1 MTAWA
6 SRAMMLD
13 RLLKGAH
20 RLLPRVQRASRRRAR
35 RPAKVVPII
44 ASLPGSDVWF
54 LRFALAFLAHL
65 DQGGHVTDRLRNR
78 VVGSPGGRPF
88 NFDHLAGGPL
98 LWAPNLIGS
107 GHLFIG
113 HTVCPGFGKIA
124 ERFPWWKDTPFCA
137 PGYDYFHD
145 GLDYRQVPVDMA
157 PHAYVAV
164 PANGLDAA
172 AWTKPAQR
180 AVLVYSDPVEQAA
193 FYLMHCRDHRMPAYS
208 MLEGRRLADW
218 PFRDYLF
225 GHALPSYAKVFISY
239 QAMAAER
246 PGTVSLV
253 PHHRLA
259 ERPAET
265 LAAMLSHLAAKP
277 RQWPTI
283 DDAVDLARRE
293 HRVAIEAEFGRPLD
307 RARRRRNSQ
316 GPEVR
321 EELLRAP
328 LDPGLHREALEC
340 LASLGIDLRYFEPA
354 ADASPSAATRLGIA

>member
-1 MTAWA
+1 ML
-6 SRAMMLD
+6 LD
-13 RLLKGAH
+13 RLLKAGSS
-20 RLLPRVQRASRRRAR
+20 LFPRFQRASRRRAR
-35 RPAKVVPII
+35 RPAKVVPVI
-44 ASLPGSDVWF
+44 AGIPGSDVWF

-65 DQGGHVTDRLRNR
+65 GQGGHVTDRLRNR
-78 VVGSPGGRPF
+78 VVGRPGGRPF

-98 LWAPNLIGS
+98 LWAPNLVRS

-113 HTVCPGFGKIA
+113 HTVCPGFSRIA
-124 ERFPWWKDTPFCA
+124 ERVPWWQDTRFCA

-172 AWTKPAQR
+172 AWTEPAQR
-180 AVLVYSDPVEQAA
+180 AVLLYPDPVEQAA
-193 FYLMHCRDHRMPAYS
+193 FYFRYCRDHRMPAYNT
-208 MLEGRRLADW
+208 LDGRRLADW
-218 PFRDYLF
+218 PFADYLF

-246 PGTVSLV
+246 PGTVSIL
-253 PHHRLA
+253 PHHQLA

-265 LAAMLSHLAAKP
+265 LVAMLAHLSAKP
-277 RQWPTI
+277 RQWPAI

-293 HRVAIEAEFGRPLD
+293 HRVAIEAELGRPLD
-307 RARRRRNSQ
+307 RARRRRHRQ

-321 EELLRAP
+321 EEPMREQ
-328 LDPGLHREALEC
+328 LDPGVHREALEY
-340 LASLGIDLRYFEPA
+340 LASLGLDLRYFRSA
-354 ADASPSAATRLGIA
+354 ADVGASSSTRFGTA